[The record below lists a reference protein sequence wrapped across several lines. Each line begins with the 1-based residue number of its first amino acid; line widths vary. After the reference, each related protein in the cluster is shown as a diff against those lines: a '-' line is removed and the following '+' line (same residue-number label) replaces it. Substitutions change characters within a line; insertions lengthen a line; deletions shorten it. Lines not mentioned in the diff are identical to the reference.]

1 MSKKT
6 TTTTTNTYDP
16 ASKQTFNAFQP
27 GIKSNVQDWMKDPMD
42 SKYFNAELGQMNQQN
57 AWLGQQGQQ
66 NIMRNFKTSGMEGS
80 PGLMNYM
87 MGANQRSTLA
97 RQGQGFNNLL
107 LNAGDRQRQATQMA
121 MGYNPLQTGGVQTQK
136 TSGLGTW
143 LPQVAGM
150 GLGLLTG
157 GMGGGLMGA
166 MGGGGNSSGASS
178 AYFPGQPSGFNSG
191 TYWNQPQYNPMA
203 PGR

>member
-6 TTTTTNTYDP
+6 TTTTTNQYDP

-27 GIKSNVQDWMKDPMD
+27 GIQSNMQDWMKDPMN
-42 SKYFNAELGQMNQQN
+42 SKYFGAQLQQANQQN

-87 MGANQRSTLA
+87 MGANERSNLS
-97 RQGQGFNNLL
+97 RQGQTFNNLL
-107 LNAGDRQRQATQMA
+107 LSAGDRQRQATQMA
-121 MGYNPLQTGGVQTQK
+121 MGYNPLQTGQTQTQK

-157 GMGGGLMGA
+157 GL
-166 MGGGGNSSGASS
+166 MGGGGGGGNTSGASS
-178 AYFPGQPSGFNSG
+178 AYFPGQQSGFNSG

-203 PGR
+203 PGPRG

>member
-6 TTTTTNTYDP
+6 TTTSTNVYDP
-16 ASKQTFNAFQP
+16 ASKNTFNAFQP
-27 GIKSNVQDWMKDPMD
+27 GIQSNIQDWMKDPMK
-42 SKYFNAELGQMNQQN
+42 SSYFNTELGQANQQN

-66 NIMRNFKTSGMEGS
+66 NIARNFKTSGMEGS

-87 MGANQRSTLA
+87 MGANQRSNLS
-97 RQGQGFNNLL
+97 RQSNTFNNLL
-107 LNAGDRQRQATQMA
+107 LNARDQQRQATGMA

-157 GMGGGLMGA
+157 GMF
-166 MGGGGNSSGASS
+166 GGGGGGQSSGASN
-178 AYFPGQPSGFNSG
+178 AYFPGQSSGMNSG